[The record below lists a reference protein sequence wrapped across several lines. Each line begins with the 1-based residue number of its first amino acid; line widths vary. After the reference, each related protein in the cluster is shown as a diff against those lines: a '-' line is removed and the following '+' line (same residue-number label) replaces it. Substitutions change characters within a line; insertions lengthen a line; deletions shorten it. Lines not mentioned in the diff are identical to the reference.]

1 MSTIPKAT
9 PQLGWI
15 RGQFPQGAAD
25 LTFNRRQNTVSGE
38 SFGDQVSLST
48 SADDTKV
55 SGEAHGHQVQLNQ
68 DWSPRLV
75 KLDGWANGARYTM
88 NVDYDKQQALGN
100 AGGRSIALNFDM
112 QQGFVRGRVGAG
124 TVDLKLSNDGQLT
137 GQLGSGSV
145 QAEMINLDLGH
156 LLTHWYLINQ

>member
-1 MSTIPKAT
+1 MSTITKAT

-15 RGQFPQGAAD
+15 RGQFPQGTAD

-48 SADDTKV
+48 SADDSQV
-55 SGEAHGHQVQLNQ
+55 SGQAHGQQVQLNQ

-75 KLDGWANGARYTM
+75 KLDGWANGARYRM
-88 NVDYDKQQALGN
+88 NVDYDRKQALGN
-100 AGGRSIALNFDM
+100 ADGRSIALNFDL
-112 QQGFVRGRVGAG
+112 QQGFVRGRVGSE
-124 TVDLKLSNDGQLT
+124 TVDLTLSNEGQL
-137 GQLGSGSV
+137 SGVMGDGRV

-156 LLTHWYLINQ
+156 LLTHWYLIQQ